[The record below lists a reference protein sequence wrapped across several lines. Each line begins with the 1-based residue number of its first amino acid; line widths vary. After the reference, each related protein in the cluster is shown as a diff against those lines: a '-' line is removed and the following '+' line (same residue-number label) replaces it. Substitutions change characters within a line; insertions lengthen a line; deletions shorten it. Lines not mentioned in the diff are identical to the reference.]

1 MMIPADTS
9 TSGSGSGP
17 DPAPDA
23 ATPLRGKQ
31 RRYLRGLGVNLEPK
45 VWIGGNGITDAVL
58 ASVED
63 ALSTDELIKVKLPE
77 SEGAERKAFAR
88 DLAEK
93 SGTELVQVLGRT
105 ALLYRRNDEK
115 PEIQLPA

>member
-1 MMIPADTS
+1 MTES
-9 TSGSGSGP
+9 T
-17 DPAPDA
+17 
-23 ATPLRGKQ
+23 LRGKQ

-45 VWIGGNGITDAVL
+45 VWLGGSGLTEAFL

-77 SEGAERKAFAR
+77 LTGADRKAAAKE
-88 DLAEK
+88 LAEK
-93 SGTELVQVLGRT
+93 SGTELIQVLGRT